1 MNPLKKLM
9 SLLRGPTDPES
20 LAEAQRL
27 SEERDMIRISQ
38 NTPSTQLGS
47 PTNVPPTSDVLHP
60 GGEDSHKYG

>member
-1 MNPLKKLM
+1 VNPFKKLM

-20 LAEAQRL
+20 LAEAHRL
-27 SEERDMIRISQ
+27 SEEREMIRISQ

-60 GGEDSHKYG
+60 GSDDSQR

>member
-1 MNPLKKLM
+1 MNPFKKLM
-9 SLLRGPTDPES
+9 SLLRGPTDQVS

-27 SEERDMIRISQ
+27 SAERDMIRISQ

-60 GGEDSHKYG
+60 GEDGQRRG

>member
-1 MNPLKKLM
+1 MNRFKKLM
-9 SLLRGPTDPES
+9 SLLRGATDQES

-60 GGEDSHKYG
+60 GGEDSDK